1 MQRDRIDF
9 GRMNIPV
16 LFRKIFF
23 PTLLG
28 MVCMACI
35 TIADGIFVGRGVGSN
50 ALAAVNIVAPI
61 FMVTTGI
68 GLLFGVGSSVVASVH
83 LSQRKVKAANINVTQ
98 ALLVSLLL
106 MAMGISLVMLFNK
119 QTAYM
124 LGSSDQLLPL
134 VLEYMNWIVPF
145 SIFSMLANIGMFMI
159 RLDGSPKFAMLCNVI
174 PALINVVLDYVFV
187 FPIQMGLTGAALAT
201 ALAQAVGGLM
211 VLVYL
216 FGFSRTLHL
225 YRLKIS
231 MKSLHLTC
239 RNTGYMI
246 QLGAS
251 AMLGELAIAC
261 MMLVGNYAFIRML
274 KEDGVAAYSVA
285 CYCLPIVFMIANAI
299 AQSAQP
305 IISYNYGTG
314 NAARVH
320 ETFRLSLK
328 TAFISGL
335 TAFAVMYVF
344 CPYIVAMFL
353 EPGCPAYG
361 IATKGIPYFASG
373 FICFALNIAWIGYY
387 QSIELAR
394 KAMLFMLLRG
404 IILMR
409 KGAMAGCS
417 VCRTDHLYR
426 TDDRLPIPAQDMQS
440 GEIRQLSFGIPHHP
454 LYCIVHLSDGLQTEC
469 HAMQI
474 AFGDGKTDGTFTFC
488 IRNMFA
494 FTENFHSDK
503 PFTFFAG
510 LT

>member
-9 GRMNIPV
+9 GSMNIPV

-35 TIADGIFVGRGVGSN
+35 TIADGIFVGRGVGSD

-61 FMVTTGI
+61 FMITTGI
-68 GLLFGVGSSVVASVH
+68 ALLFGVGSSVVASVH
-83 LSQRKVKAANINVTQ
+83 LSQRKVKAANINITQ

-106 MAMGISLVMLFNK
+106 MAAGISLVMLFNK

-134 VLEYMNWIVPF
+134 VLEYMKWIVPF

-174 PALINVVLDYVFV
+174 PALINVVLDYIFV
-187 FPIQMGLTGAALAT
+187 FPMQMGLTGAALAT
-201 ALAQAVGGLM
+201 ALAEVAGGLM

-216 FGFSRTLHL
+216 LGFSRTLHL
-225 YRLKIS
+225 YKLKMS
-231 MKSLHLTC
+231 LKSLRLTC

-246 QLGAS
+246 RLGAS

-305 IISYNYGTG
+305 IISYNYGAG

-320 ETFRLSLK
+320 ATFRLSLK

-335 TAFAVMYVF
+335 MAFAVMYLF

-353 EPGCPAYG
+353 EPGCPAYE
-361 IATKGIPYFASG
+361 IATNGIPYFASG
-373 FICFALNIAWIGYY
+373 FICFALNITWIGYY
-387 QSIELAR
+387 QSIELAK
-394 KAMLFMLLRG
+394 KAMFFMLLRG
-404 IILMR
+404 IILMSICFLALPHLLGE
-409 KGAMAGCS
+409 KGLWLAVPCAELIIFIS
-417 VCRTDHLYR
+417 LTIDYQYRHKACRT
-426 TDDRLPIPAQDMQS
+426 
-440 GEIRQLSFGIPHHP
+440 
-454 LYCIVHLSDGLQTEC
+454 V
-469 HAMQI
+469 
-474 AFGDGKTDGTFTFC
+474 K
-488 IRNMFA
+488 
-494 FTENFHSDK
+494 
-503 PFTFFAG
+503 
-510 LT
+510 